1 MSNLSLFTKT
11 KIAGAY
17 FFICPGLSYG
27 IFTSRI
33 PALKHQTQADPAQ
46 IGLVLLCVGCA
57 SFVSLL
63 TSKKIISRYGDI
75 FILKNGSLAIALSL
89 LLIGLSTTPLMLAC
103 TAAVFGLAIGFVDV
117 VMNTQGLLIEQ
128 KFKRP
133 ALSGM
138 HAANSLGAVVG
149 AFSGVVFAY
158 FDINLLIHAAILQVL
173 YLYGRKFAFPLLV
186 VNDKTGSALKAT
198 KASLNLKHLLKSFS
212 FPPFFIIACG
222 IMSACA
228 YSTEGA
234 IAEWGGLLL
243 HDEKGASQSIAAL
256 VYALFSLIMV
266 VCRLFGDRLRFYV
279 QDSVIL
285 SVGCAT
291 STFGLGLA
299 LFSHNIPLSLTGFAL
314 TGIGIAPQIPI
325 LFSRAGAYPGAD
337 PVQASSLVAL
347 FSYSG
352 LLLVPPILGFFAKN
366 DSIQAA
372 LCLLFI
378 SLGLVFCGSFLLR
391 VPKNSRQLKKQ

>member
-212 FPPFFIIACG
+212 FPPFFN
-222 IMSACA
+222 
-228 YSTEGA
+228 STEGA

-256 VYALFSLIMV
+256 VYALFSSIMV

-352 LLLVPPILGFFAKN
+352 FLFFPPMLGFFDKN

>member
-1 MSNLSLFTKT
+1 MSNLSLFAKT
-11 KIAGAY
+11 KLAGAY

-33 PALKHQTQADPAQ
+33 PALKHQTNADPAE
-46 IGLVLLCVGCA
+46 IGLVLLCIGCA
-57 SFVSLL
+57 SFISLL
-63 TSKKIISRYGDI
+63 TSKKIISKYGDI
-75 FILKNGSLAIALSL
+75 FILRNGSLAIALTL

-103 TAAVFGLAIGFVDV
+103 TAAVFGLAIDFVDV
-117 VMNTQGLLIEQ
+117 AMNTQGLLIEQ

-149 AFSGVVFAY
+149 AFSGVAFAY
-158 FDINLLIHAAILQVL
+158 FDLNILVHAVSLQVL

-186 VNDKTGSALKAT
+186 VNENEQAKKPAKAP
-198 KASLNLKHLLKSFS
+198 LNLKYLLKTFS

-222 IMSACA
+222 VMSACA

-256 VYALFSLIMV
+256 VYALFSSIMV

-279 QDSVIL
+279 QDTVIL
-285 SVGCAT
+285 SVGCAI
-291 STFGLGLA
+291 SALGLGLA
-299 LFSHNIPLSLTGFAL
+299 LFSHNVPLSLAGFAL

-352 LLLVPPILGFFAKN
+352 LLLVPPILGFFAKSG
-366 DSIQAA
+366 SISTA

-378 SLGLVFCGSFLLR
+378 SLSIVFCGSFLLR
-391 VPKNSRQLKKQ
+391 VQKNSRQLKKQ